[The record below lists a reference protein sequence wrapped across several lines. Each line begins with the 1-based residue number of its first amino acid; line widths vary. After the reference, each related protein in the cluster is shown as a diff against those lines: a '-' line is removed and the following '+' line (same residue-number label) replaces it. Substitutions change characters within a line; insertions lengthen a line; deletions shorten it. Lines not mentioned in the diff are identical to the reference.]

1 MHISSLWQRD
11 HHSPT
16 TGKVSFASA
25 GVNFDTLPVFLCL
38 LLGISLSYLLGV
50 PISLISYIK
59 ILTSSFYIHETVM
72 TLSLSEN
79 YLLTGEKKR
88 GWGCLPG
95 PMPVRI

>member
-59 ILTSSFYIHETVM
+59 KKISST
-72 TLSLSEN
+72 
-79 YLLTGEKKR
+79 
-88 GWGCLPG
+88 
-95 PMPVRI
+95 